1 MLGLTL
7 ELLLTHYLLPK
18 LSSLFS
24 LPLLPTSFFK
34 TQVISVGYVRASSVP
49 SVHFGHDVGICLV
62 IYASVGTAC
71 LGIMYIPRLKHR
83 PIELEFVKV
92 VWQICNFT

>member
-34 TQVISVGYVRASSVP
+34 TQVTSSVP

-83 PIELEFVKV
+83 PIESEFVKV